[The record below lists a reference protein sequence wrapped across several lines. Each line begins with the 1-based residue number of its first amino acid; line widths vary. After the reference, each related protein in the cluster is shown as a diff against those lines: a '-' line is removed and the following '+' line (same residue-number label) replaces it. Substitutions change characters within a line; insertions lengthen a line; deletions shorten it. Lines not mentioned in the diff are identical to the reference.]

1 MEAEGSS
8 GENSPGARKVE
19 IKQKITKRNTM
30 NKKII
35 LLNQLVTDV
44 MDLND
49 SGQEKEIGII
59 LNKIQKLQDMENE
72 EMEQA
77 EKEEALESEEPEKE
91 VTEEEFMDALS

>member
-1 MEAEGSS
+1 
-8 GENSPGARKVE
+8 
-19 IKQKITKRNTM
+19 M

-35 LLNQLVTDV
+35 LLNQLATDV
-44 MDLND
+44 MDLDD
-49 SGQEKEIGII
+49 SGIEREIGII

-91 VTEEEFMDALS
+91 ITEEEFMDALS

>member
-1 MEAEGSS
+1 
-8 GENSPGARKVE
+8 
-19 IKQKITKRNTM
+19 M

-35 LLNQLVTDV
+35 LLNQLVADV

-59 LNKIQKLQDMENE
+59 LNKLKKLQDIEEE

-77 EKEEALESEEPEKE
+77 EKEDALESERPEEPERE
-91 VTEEEFMDALS
+91 ITEGEFMDALS